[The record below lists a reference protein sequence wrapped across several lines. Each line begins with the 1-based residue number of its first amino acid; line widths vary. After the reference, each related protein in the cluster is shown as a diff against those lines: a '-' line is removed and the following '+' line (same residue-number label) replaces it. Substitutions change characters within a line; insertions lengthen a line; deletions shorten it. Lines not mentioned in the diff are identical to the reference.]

1 MGQGNALGSV
11 CVLHLSF
18 RGVIGAHAEYGPRVS
33 FAWHAQDQSVACSV
47 LGKMAVFFLFLMHRK
62 YAASDLIFR
71 LELCILFCSHLTKM
85 NLLVRSLIWIH
96 KVVEN
101 HQEVE

>member
-18 RGVIGAHAEYGPRVS
+18 RSVIGAHAEYGPRVS

-47 LGKMAVFFLFLMHRK
+47 LGKIAVFFLFLMHRK

-71 LELCILFCSHLTKM
+71 LELCIPFCSHHGGA
-85 NLLVRSLIWIH
+85 LLVCI
-96 KVVEN
+96 V
-101 HQEVE
+101 QETFVGKTRT